1 MIRFANRRE
10 AFWQGIRDALGAP
23 VLVLFA
29 GMVGSKELSMADI
42 NPTNNNLVIGEG
54 VTFKG
59 SISAPGKAVI
69 NGNVTGELTADDLL
83 IGTKGQ
89 VTGTVR
95 AREIDVHGEL
105 NEDIVC
111 KEHLLIHSTGKVSG
125 TLEYHELEIQR
136 GGKFKGNMNQK

>member
-1 MIRFANRRE
+1 MGTAR
-10 AFWQGIRDALGAP
+10 
-23 VLVLFA
+23 LV
-29 GMVGSKELSMADI
+29 MMRPSKELNMTDI

-89 VTGTVR
+89 VTGAVC

-105 NEDIVC
+105 NENIVC

-125 TLEYHELEIQR
+125 TLEYQELEIQR

>member
-1 MIRFANRRE
+1 MN
-10 AFWQGIRDALGAP
+10 DADLLGYDQ
-23 VLVLFA
+23 LFKGA
-29 GMVGSKELSMADI
+29 HMADI

>member
-1 MIRFANRRE
+1 MSN
-10 AFWQGIRDALGAP
+10 AL
-23 VLVLFA
+23 LDNQ
-29 GMVGSKELSMADI
+29 SI
-42 NPTNNNLVIGEG
+42 TIGQG

-59 SISAPGKAVI
+59 SLNVPSKAVI
-69 NGNVTGELTADDLL
+69 NGNVSGELTADDLL

-95 AREIDVHGEL
+95 AREIEVHGEL
-105 NEDIVC
+105 NQDIDC

>member
-1 MIRFANRRE
+1 
-10 AFWQGIRDALGAP
+10 
-23 VLVLFA
+23 
-29 GMVGSKELSMADI
+29 MADI

-59 SISAPGKAVI
+59 SIAAPGKAVI
-69 NGNVTGELTADDLL
+69 NGNVSGELTADDLL

-111 KEHLLIHSTGKVSG
+111 REHILIHSTGRVSG
-125 TLEYHELEIQR
+125 SMEYSELEIQR
-136 GGKFKGNMNQK
+136 GGQFRGEMRQK

>member
-1 MIRFANRRE
+1 MM
-10 AFWQGIRDALGAP
+10 GH
-23 VLVLFA
+23 
-29 GMVGSKELSMADI
+29 SKEFSMADI

>member
-1 MIRFANRRE
+1 
-10 AFWQGIRDALGAP
+10 
-23 VLVLFA
+23 
-29 GMVGSKELSMADI
+29 MADI

-59 SISAPGKAVI
+59 SIAAPGKAVI

-105 NEDIVC
+105 NEDM
-111 KEHLLIHSTGKVSG
+111 LIHSTGKVSG